1 MAFQVPEHECPVA
14 HGGGGM
20 SASFVDLADA
30 FGHLLGLALSPED
43 EEGIQ
48 VDAMYD
54 TLEAVNAQ
62 FSGIGVLTLTVAFAQ
77 RHALLVGQLDRAIKE
92 CTVVPLSAEA
102 IRHMMA
108 QVEDALREGE

>member
-1 MAFQVPEHECPVA
+1 M
-14 HGGGGM
+14 
-20 SASFVDLADA
+20 
-30 FGHLLGLALSPED
+30 
-43 EEGIQ
+43 
-48 VDAMYD
+48 DAMYD